1 MIFKVPALREYI
13 GDPLD
18 MYSVNHDNLPTLPL
32 FRKGEKKIR
41 LLLAGVGK
49 IVGWIKKAVSLWE
62 VRL

>member
-41 LLLAGVGK
+41 LLLWWGR
-49 IVGWIKKAVSLWE
+49 IVS
-62 VRL
+62 